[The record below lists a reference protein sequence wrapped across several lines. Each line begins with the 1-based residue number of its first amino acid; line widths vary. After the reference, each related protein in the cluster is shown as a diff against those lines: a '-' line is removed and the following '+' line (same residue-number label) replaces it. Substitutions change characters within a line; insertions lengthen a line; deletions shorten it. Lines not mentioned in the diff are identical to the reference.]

1 MSNQLTPML
10 TLNSSYLMYN
20 YRILSFLVLT
30 SIFWTVEVTFAGI
43 IWLVLS
49 IYVFPDSSAS
59 TEVKR
64 EEESVPIKKEHDE
77 HDDMSD
83 TPHTFPTLSGQ
94 PPLRYLSPHVKDE
107 DTPAPP
113 DNEVAVGE
121 ADDEEDD
128 FIIDETGPIGRQVSD
143 SGIGTSMESS
153 SGKPESV
160 RRRSRLSGGG

>member
-1 MSNQLTPML
+1 
-10 TLNSSYLMYN
+10 MYN
-20 YRILSFLVLT
+20 YRTLSFVVLT
-30 SIFWTVEVTFAGI
+30 SIFWTVEMTFAGI

-49 IYVFPDSSAS
+49 IFVFPESSSS
-59 TEVKR
+59 TDIKK
-64 EEESVPIKKEHDE
+64 EEETVPIKKEHDE
-77 HDDMSD
+77 PSDMSD

-94 PPLRYLSPHVKDE
+94 PPLRYSSPHVKEE

-128 FIIDETGPIGRQVSD
+128 FILDETGPIGRNVSD

-153 SGKPESV
+153 SGRPESV
-160 RRRSRLSGGG
+160 RRRSRLPSGGQ